1 MKRFLLML
9 TFFTRL
15 PVPYPFEFKSEDF
28 EKGVKY
34 TPFVGVVIGMLMWG
48 FASLLSGIDKSV
60 YSLLVLAF
68 YIWISGG
75 LHIDGVA
82 DSVDGIFSGRN
93 RERVLEIMKDSNV
106 GTFGSIAIFMLLL
119 SNLVMF
125 YHMEPTYLLTMAVA
139 GRSCVIIV
147 CYFNEYAREEGMG
160 KSFVDNSNGLELIL
174 ALTVFTGTAAW
185 LHGPKYAVAAMLTIA
200 AALGV
205 ARKVKSVLGGITG
218 DTHGLVIEFSQTMFL
233 VIAYLTGFYV

>member
-34 TPFVGVVIGMLMWG
+34 APLVGVVIGVFMWG
-48 FASLLSGIDKSV
+48 FASLMSGIDRSV

-68 YIWISGG
+68 YLWISGG

-82 DSVDGIFSGRN
+82 DSVDGIFSGRS

-125 YHMEPTYLLTMAVA
+125 YHMEPIYLLTMAVA

-147 CYFNEYAREEGMG
+147 CHFNEYAREEGMG
-160 KSFVDNSNGLELIL
+160 KSFVDNSDGFAL
-174 ALTVFTGTAAW
+174 AIAMIMFMGTAAW
-185 LHGPKYAVAAMLTIA
+185 LHGPKYTVAALLTMAVA
-200 AALGV
+200 LGA

-218 DTHGLVIEFSQTMFL
+218 DTHGLVIEFSQTAFL
-233 VIAYLTGFYV
+233 VFAYLTGFYM

>member
-34 TPFVGVVIGMLMWG
+34 TPLVGVVIGIFMWG
-48 FASLLSGIDKSV
+48 FASFVSGIDRSV
-60 YSLLVLAF
+60 YSILVLAF
-68 YIWISGG
+68 YLWISGG

-82 DSVDGIFSGRN
+82 DSVDGIFSGRS

-125 YHMEPTYLLTMAVA
+125 YHMEPVYLLTMAVA
-139 GRSCVIIV
+139 GRSCVIIA

-160 KSFVDNSNGLELIL
+160 KSFVDNSDGFAL
-174 ALTVFTGTAAW
+174 AIAMIIFMGTAAW
-185 LHGPKYAVAAMLTIA
+185 LHGPKYTVAALLTMAVALA
-200 AALGV
+200 A

-218 DTHGLVIEFSQTMFL
+218 DTHGLVIEFSQTAFL
-233 VIAYLTGFYV
+233 VFAYLTGFYM